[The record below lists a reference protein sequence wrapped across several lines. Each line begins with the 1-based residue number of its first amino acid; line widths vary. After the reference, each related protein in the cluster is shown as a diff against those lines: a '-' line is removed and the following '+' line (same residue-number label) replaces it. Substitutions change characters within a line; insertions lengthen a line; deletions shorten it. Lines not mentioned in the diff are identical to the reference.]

1 MEVSAGRR
9 QNTGDCEIA
18 AKYEVKGKDLMLH
31 FRLSDDDIV
40 LGGKWLYFLKKD
52 VDIKWRKLAMSL
64 IMGELGSV
72 LRIKVGNKFRVN

>member
-1 MEVSAGRR
+1 M
-9 QNTGDCEIA
+9 
-18 AKYEVKGKDLMLH
+18 KGKDLMLH

-72 LRIKVGNKFRVN
+72 LRIKVGNKYMVK